1 MSNIIDYILING
13 AINIVVKAEDQNKL
27 YWGDEPIPCYEV
39 QDISFEMQDSNRGT
53 VGSSF
58 FTSSYDMFEKASL
71 EQIEIVDNFL
81 KEILGL

>member
-13 AINIVVKAEDQNKL
+13 AINIVVKADAENVL
-27 YWGDEPIPCYEV
+27 LWGDEPIPCYEV
-39 QDISFEMQDSNRGT
+39 QDISFEMKESNRGT

-58 FTSSYDMFEKASL
+58 FTSSYDMFEKASK

-81 KEILGL
+81 KELSKR